1 MIKLLLRTIKNSLGR
16 FIAISLIIM
25 LGTLIFVG
33 VKATGPALNDSLQAT
48 VVKHHLSDL
57 EILSSQGFTETELKA
72 VRQVPGAQVEG
83 VLLQNVLGGKN
94 RDAIA
99 LYGYQ
104 KNNLQNQLILKQGRL
119 PRNQHEIV
127 LDQQARLRGGYK
139 IGDYFNLE
147 KNPQLKYQKYRIV
160 GFADSPQYVD
170 HSTRGASNLGAGKV
184 TYFAYVSHLAFR
196 SSVYSG
202 MQVYFPELQNQK
214 MFSNKYERAV
224 KRKTAQVRRQLT
236 PAVKKRRQSLTKN
249 ALTQIEQGKQRLAQ
263 SRQKLVAAQ
272 QVLKQQGLTDASA
285 MRTLQRQ
292 EAKLQQQRRQLD
304 QQAQRIKKALQPSLL
319 YQTRQDL
326 PGFTGYGESSQR
338 IATIANVFPLFFFLL
353 AGLITFTTVTRMVEE
368 QRGQMGTLKALG
380 YGKGAIVFQY
390 VAYAGLAGISGA
402 AVGAVLGNQLIPRI
416 VLAMYQEYVVEI
428 VKIPVDWRA
437 IALAALLTLL
447 VTIGAATL
455 VSLREVRASPAAL
468 LRPRAPRA
476 AHKILLERVPGLW
489 RRLRFFQKI
498 SYRNLSRA
506 KLRGL
511 MTILGIAGGT
521 ALILTGF
528 GIASSIKE
536 AGNQQFQ
543 NVLRYDAVVRARQ
556 PKDLTSVQNSLE
568 RSAATR
574 ATLPVYTAVVQV
586 NQRQKT
592 VRDVTL
598 TVPKNPRQ
606 FDQFVRLRDYQS
618 NHSVGLPTGGVVVSP
633 KVARIL
639 HVQVGD
645 QIKIRVPNQKT
656 VQVRIAKVVTNYAG
670 NVIYASPSYT
680 KPSCFSFCLG

>member
-1 MIKLLLRTIKNSLGR
+1 
-16 FIAISLIIM
+16 
-25 LGTLIFVG
+25 
-33 VKATGPALNDSLQAT
+33 
-48 VVKHHLSDL
+48 
-57 EILSSQGFTETELKA
+57 
-72 VRQVPGAQVEG
+72 
-83 VLLQNVLGGKN
+83 
-94 RDAIA
+94 
-99 LYGYQ
+99 
-104 KNNLQNQLILKQGRL
+104 NLQNQLILKQGRL

-670 NVIYASPSYT
+670 NVIYASPSAYQRA
-680 KPSCFSFCLG
+680 FSHAPNFVSVLVKGFMGIILL

>member
-94 RDAIA
+94 RDVIA

-104 KNNLQNQLILKQGRL
+104 KNNHQNQLILEQGRL

-127 LDQQARLRGGYK
+127 LDQQAQLREGYK

-160 GFADSPQYVD
+160 GFADSPQYID
-170 HSTRGASNLGAGKV
+170 HSTRGASNLGTGKV
-184 TYFAYVSHLAFR
+184 TYFAYVSHLSFH

-214 MFSNKYERAV
+214 MFSDKYQRAV
-224 KRKTAQVRRQLT
+224 KQKTAQVRRHLT
-236 PAVKKRRQSLTKN
+236 PAVKKRRQSLAKT
-249 ALTQIEQGKQRLAQ
+249 ALAQIEQGKQKLAQ

-272 QVLKQQGLTDASA
+272 QALKQQGLTNASTI
-285 MRTLQRQ
+285 RTLQRQ

-304 QQAQRIKKALQPSLL
+304 QQAQRVKQALQPSLL

-338 IATIANVFPLFFFLL
+338 IAAIANVFPLFFFLL

-428 VKIPVDWRA
+428 VKIPVD
-437 IALAALLTLL
+437 
-447 VTIGAATL
+447 
-455 VSLREVRASPAAL
+455 
-468 LRPRAPRA
+468 
-476 AHKILLERVPGLW
+476 
-489 RRLRFFQKI
+489 
-498 SYRNLSRA
+498 
-506 KLRGL
+506 
-511 MTILGIAGGT
+511 
-521 ALILTGF
+521 
-528 GIASSIKE
+528 
-536 AGNQQFQ
+536 
-543 NVLRYDAVVRARQ
+543 
-556 PKDLTSVQNSLE
+556 
-568 RSAATR
+568 
-574 ATLPVYTAVVQV
+574 
-586 NQRQKT
+586 
-592 VRDVTL
+592 
-598 TVPKNPRQ
+598 
-606 FDQFVRLRDYQS
+606 
-618 NHSVGLPTGGVVVSP
+618 
-633 KVARIL
+633 
-639 HVQVGD
+639 
-645 QIKIRVPNQKT
+645 
-656 VQVRIAKVVTNYAG
+656 
-670 NVIYASPSYT
+670 
-680 KPSCFSFCLG
+680 

>member
-57 EILSSQGFTETELKA
+57 EILSSQGFTETELKT

-119 PRNQHEIV
+119 PRNQHEII

-170 HSTRGASNLGAGKV
+170 HSTRGASNLGTGKV

-224 KRKTAQVRRQLT
+224 KRKIAQVRRQLT

-272 QVLKQQGLTDASA
+272 QVLKQQGLTVASA

-338 IATIANVFPLFFFLL
+338 IAAIANVFPLFFFLL

-390 VAYAGLAGISGA
+390 VAYAGLAGISGT

-455 VSLREVRASPAAL
+455 VSLREVRTSPAAL

-489 RRLRFFQKI
+489 RRLRFFQK
-498 SYRNLSRA
+498 L
-506 KLRGL
+506 
-511 MTILGIAGGT
+511 
-521 ALILTGF
+521 
-528 GIASSIKE
+528 
-536 AGNQQFQ
+536 
-543 NVLRYDAVVRARQ
+543 
-556 PKDLTSVQNSLE
+556 
-568 RSAATR
+568 AT
-574 ATLPVYTAVVQV
+574 
-586 NQRQKT
+586 
-592 VRDVTL
+592 
-598 TVPKNPRQ
+598 
-606 FDQFVRLRDYQS
+606 
-618 NHSVGLPTGGVVVSP
+618 
-633 KVARIL
+633 
-639 HVQVGD
+639 
-645 QIKIRVPNQKT
+645 
-656 VQVRIAKVVTNYAG
+656 
-670 NVIYASPSYT
+670 VIYHALSYED
-680 KPSCFSFCLG
+680 

>member
-94 RDAIA
+94 RDVIA

-104 KNNLQNQLILKQGRL
+104 KNNHQNQLILKQGRL

-127 LDQQARLRGGYK
+127 LDQQARLREGYK

-170 HSTRGASNLGAGKV
+170 HSTRGASNLGTGKV

-214 MFSNKYERAV
+214 MFSNKYQRAV
-224 KRKTAQVRRQLT
+224 KQKTAQVRRHLT
-236 PAVKKRRQSLTKN
+236 PAVKKRRQSLAGT
-249 ALTQIEQGKQRLAQ
+249 ALTQIEQGKQKLAQ

-272 QVLKQQGLTDASA
+272 QVLKQQGLTNAST

-304 QQAQRIKKALQPSLL
+304 QQAQRVKQALQPSLL

-338 IATIANVFPLFFFLL
+338 IAAIANVFPLFFFLL

-455 VSLREVRASPAAL
+455 VSLREVRTTPAAL
-468 LRPRAPRA
+468 LRPRAPPCCA
-476 AHKILLERVPGLW
+476 
-489 RRLRFFQKI
+489 
-498 SYRNLSRA
+498 
-506 KLRGL
+506 
-511 MTILGIAGGT
+511 
-521 ALILTGF
+521 
-528 GIASSIKE
+528 
-536 AGNQQFQ
+536 
-543 NVLRYDAVVRARQ
+543 
-556 PKDLTSVQNSLE
+556 
-568 RSAATR
+568 
-574 ATLPVYTAVVQV
+574 
-586 NQRQKT
+586 
-592 VRDVTL
+592 
-598 TVPKNPRQ
+598 
-606 FDQFVRLRDYQS
+606 
-618 NHSVGLPTGGVVVSP
+618 
-633 KVARIL
+633 
-639 HVQVGD
+639 
-645 QIKIRVPNQKT
+645 
-656 VQVRIAKVVTNYAG
+656 
-670 NVIYASPSYT
+670 
-680 KPSCFSFCLG
+680 

>member
-1 MIKLLLRTIKNSLGR
+1 
-16 FIAISLIIM
+16 
-25 LGTLIFVG
+25 
-33 VKATGPALNDSLQAT
+33 
-48 VVKHHLSDL
+48 
-57 EILSSQGFTETELKA
+57 
-72 VRQVPGAQVEG
+72 
-83 VLLQNVLGGKN
+83 
-94 RDAIA
+94 
-99 LYGYQ
+99 
-104 KNNLQNQLILKQGRL
+104 
-119 PRNQHEIV
+119 
-127 LDQQARLRGGYK
+127 
-139 IGDYFNLE
+139 
-147 KNPQLKYQKYRIV
+147 
-160 GFADSPQYVD
+160 
-170 HSTRGASNLGAGKV
+170 
-184 TYFAYVSHLAFR
+184 
-196 SSVYSG
+196 
-202 MQVYFPELQNQK
+202 
-214 MFSNKYERAV
+214 YERAV

-338 IATIANVFPLFFFLL
+338 IAAIANVFPLFFFLL

-455 VSLREVRASPAAL
+455 VSLREVRTSPAAL

-476 AHKILLERVPGLW
+476 AHKIFLERVPGLW

-543 NVLRYDAVVRARQ
+543 HVLRYDAVVRARQ

-586 NQRQKT
+586 NQRQKPA
-592 VRDVTL
+592 RDVTL
-598 TVPKNPRQ
+598 TVQKKPRQ
-606 FDQFVRLRDYQS
+606 SDQFARL
-618 NHSVGLPTGGVVVSP
+618 
-633 KVARIL
+633 
-639 HVQVGD
+639 GD
-645 QIKIRVPNQKT
+645 
-656 VQVRIAKVVTNYAG
+656 
-670 NVIYASPSYT
+670 
-680 KPSCFSFCLG
+680 